1 MSEAKQVSLA
11 EFMEREA
18 GANVYAL
25 MPTIY
30 SAVTTET
37 ASEAVVSAIQSIRG
51 CCSRHTASILV
62 MVDPEDTE
70 AVAQA
75 IIDASLSEVRL
86 FDTKVDLDTAA
97 DGQYFKSAFY
107 VFRGQPDPD
116 RVAMLN
122 SRIDPYLGGSQYV
135 IQLYEAGNVGQ
146 EG

>member
-51 CCSRHTASILV
+51 CRSRHTASILV

-86 FDTKVDLDTAA
+86 FDSNADLDATE
-97 DGQYFKSAFY
+97 GQHFKSAFY

-116 RVAMLN
+116 RLALLS

>member
-86 FDTKVDLDTAA
+86 FDTAA